1 MIRINLLP
9 ARAIDHV
16 SSRRKELGL
25 VGSIF
30 VLTFLSI
37 LVVQV
42 LQSSQLTEA
51 SERADRLERE
61 LAKIRKENKDLE
73 KLEQQKKELEEKIRV
88 VNALTSPQRR
98 RASVH
103 VLDDLST
110 SAPQFLWL
118 TEYTE
123 NNGKAQIR
131 GKAIDNQTIALF
143 ANNLTNSLHFRDVEI
158 RETQQEPQ
166 VVAPRGRPGRS
177 TVREEE
183 TPPAVMM
190 TKFLLE
196 VGINYGLPIETVSN
210 KETDQTPK
218 NKKSGE
224 KKLLTTQATTA
235 ASASATDKE

>member
-9 ARAIDHV
+9 VRAIDQV

-37 LVVQV
+37 LIVQV

-51 SERADRLERE
+51 GETSDRLERE
-61 LAKIRKENKDLE
+61 LTKIRKENKDLE

-88 VNALTSPQRR
+88 VNALTAPQRR
-98 RASVH
+98 TAPVH
-103 VLDDLST
+103 VLDDLS
-110 SAPQFLWL
+110 SSSPQFLWL

-123 NNGKAQIR
+123 NRGAAQIR

-143 ANNLTNSLHFRDVEI
+143 ANNLANSPYFRNVEI
-158 RETQQEPQ
+158 RETQQEAQ
-166 VVAPRGRPGRS
+166 VVAVRGRSGRS
-177 TVREEE
+177 AARETE
-183 TPPAVMM
+183 TPSSVMM

-196 VGINYGLPIETVSN
+196 AAINYGLPVETANNEEGEASQSKKGVT
-210 KETDQTPK
+210 KKTP
-218 NKKSGE
+218 
-224 KKLLTTQATTA
+224 TQAATA
-235 ASASATDKE
+235 ASASTPDKE